1 MMRLLCLVLVAG
13 CYSPQ
18 YAPGGKC
25 TTTCPGDLECV
36 DGTCVIPG
44 TIVGDAGAGADSAML
59 GADARMIDAPLP
71 IDAPPPDP
79 TLIAHW
85 KFDDDP
91 SDGSIADSTGN
102 GHTGICVATTCP
114 TLVAGIKGGGYRYN
128 PAMSQFVIVPDSS
141 AFRGV
146 FTIAAWMYTD
156 NTVQQIAVMSKPV
169 GSGTGNSWQL
179 ENLDDDKVSLSGGS
193 VHMLE
198 SPMSVPQMTWTHV
211 AGTWDLTTK
220 RLYIN
225 GVLVASVAAS
235 INYDGHDVYLGADEN
250 NGSLALPF
258 DGVLDDLRIYNRVL
272 PASELQTLAQP

>member
-1 MMRLLCLVLVAG
+1 MRLLCLVLVAG

-36 DGTCVIPG
+36 DGTCAIPG
-44 TIVGDAGAGADSAML
+44 TLRGDAQVMVDATKLTIDAAI
-59 GADARMIDAPLP
+59 DARP

-85 KFDDDP
+85 KFDDNP
-91 SDGSIADSTGN
+91 AGGSVLDSTGN
-102 GHTGICVATTCP
+102 EHNGICVGTTCP
-114 TLVAGIKGGGYRYN
+114 ALVTGVKGGGYRFN
-128 PAMSQFVIVPDSS
+128 PAMSQFIVVPDSS

-146 FTIAAWMYTD
+146 FTICGWMYTD
-156 NTVQQIAVMSKPV
+156 NTVQQIAVMSKPY

-179 ENLDDDKVSLSGGS
+179 ENLSNDRVSFSGGS
-193 VHMLE
+193 THMLE
-198 SPMSVPQMTWTHV
+198 SPMSVPQMTWTHI
-211 AGTWDLTTK
+211 AGTWDGTTK

-225 GVLVASVAAS
+225 GTLAASVAS
-235 INYDGHDVYLGADEN
+235 NINYDGHDIYLGADEN

-258 DGVLDDLRIYNRVL
+258 DGVLDDLRVYNRVL
-272 PASELQTLAQP
+272 PVSELQMLAQP